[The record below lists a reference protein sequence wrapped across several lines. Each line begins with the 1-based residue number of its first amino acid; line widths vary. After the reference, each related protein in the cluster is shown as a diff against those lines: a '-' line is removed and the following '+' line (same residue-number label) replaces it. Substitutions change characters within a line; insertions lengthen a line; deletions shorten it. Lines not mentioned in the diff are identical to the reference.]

1 MKYKPILATIVVA
14 AILASLALF
23 VWSRGSKEET
33 PVIASSW
40 CTMTAS
46 HANGVLCVS
55 DSVSGA
61 EYRYTPKRAR
71 HRTGAAQGAQRAITS
86 VNTKTLQI
94 ESVFDLLIIVEKS
107 SGQRIFFKVR

>member
-1 MKYKPILATIVVA
+1 MKYKPILAVVVVA
-14 AILASLALF
+14 AILASLALL

-33 PVIASSW
+33 PVIASPW
-40 CTMTAS
+40 YTMTAS
-46 HANGVLCVS
+46 RANGVLSVS
-55 DSVSGA
+55 DSVSDA
-61 EYRYTPKRAR
+61 ECRYTPKRAR
-71 HRTGAAQGAQRAITS
+71 RRSGAVQSAQRAITS